1 MGVWMPVVFCSVLLL
16 IALLS
21 DSVGYPTS
29 QWDLED

>member
-1 MGVWMPVVFCSVLLL
+1 MDVWIPIVFCVVLLM

-21 DSVGYPTS
+21 DGVGYPTS